1 MNPIDAAEAELQQEL
16 REMFIVDTQ
25 QNLDAYFDP
34 LQRLNPQS
42 WVADIQQLY
51 RAIHTIKGG
60 AVTVSADA
68 MLQVAIVLED
78 LLSDLRYLEVAP
90 DLADGELAQILLEAG
105 ELLSSSI
112 DITETGDVA
121 IAQVQPTVKR
131 LVDLRDRVKQLYL
144 SDWSELKQVHQE
156 FAEQGFELVILDLE
170 MALDK
175 LPEQGVVPATAI
187 DAAQATIS
195 QLTQIGVDIELAAD
209 WTNLMDDCR
218 SLIDRPDCQLWTTV
232 WFKYFQLL
240 KACVK
245 NSGNILATDSVLVAK
260 LSLSVRSSPMAAP
273 VITSNLHPTSN
284 LADSLDLFFGDDE
297 EDNAAPVMTTGPQ
310 PTVNLAD
317 SLDLFFCDEEADPQ
331 DDEFAPLDLSFSADA
346 AGQPLRDRADENLVE
361 MLDDFFLTEEV
372 DAIELNE
379 PLAAPAFS
387 AATAVTELDRESLTD
402 DLTWHVATD
411 RAASDEFAS
420 ASDLGFDPL
429 TQSPID
435 CDLDTLTQSMLSLED
450 ISGNL
455 ATSDLDFDTFAQSEL
470 DLVAQIEQ
478 PTALDPELD
487 TFAQSTFEIADF
499 DRDLSDIFVVLN
511 ERLDEASLASSDLS
525 SIVDRP
531 QIVAPVE
538 PDRIESIDSL
548 PDLLDDFFNES
559 EDLSMNFQSEA
570 IELDDRSI
578 TPTESI
584 DELDIFAT
592 YKEVDAPNLAIDP
605 AQVENAI
612 VSTPSVPTIPAVATT
627 PDLVAP
633 VKRSIQIPVPLE
645 RLDKSAQHVVET
657 LLTARAVTSISDRL
671 QLQLNQ
677 LTSLT
682 RENSQFV
689 TRLRQLQDDYAL
701 MRNLSDEQQDTGN
714 NVTLERYRQ
723 GYSTI
728 VRLLENILRL
738 SELGQEIES
747 STYQSAIRMDAL
759 DRSIVQLKDGIEASR
774 LVPFRNLTLRSKA
787 ILRDLTNRYGKPA
800 ELIVENEHIE
810 IDAGI
815 VQQLEP
821 ALLHLLR
828 NAYDH
833 GLESPAQRLAAG
845 KPERGQIKISLQ
857 QRGNLYFLTIA
868 DDGGGIDADR
878 IHNLAKSKGFS
889 LDRTG
894 TNAEL
899 LAVLCQAGFSSSSAI
914 SEVSGRGVGMDVVVA
929 QIASIGGRLT
939 LETNPGRGTK
949 FAIEVPAPQLLIP
962 CVLFQVGDRTIALPT
977 DNVLETTLLS
987 SVSIESSTTEIGR
1000 CNWKIASDLRGEI
1013 PGFDLHQY
1021 WQPGHILAARMLPDT
1036 AVGIRTRQAPDT
1048 PEIWAIADDLI
1059 GQAKL
1064 LINPLPSP
1072 LIAPVGLLGVS
1083 LQPDGRLIS
1092 ILDPIALSAAISS
1105 TAANPDRGSIELDAP
1120 EPSFAVAKPSAPT
1133 ILIVDD
1139 AAMIRRRFESSLT
1152 TYGFITHTCNDGL
1165 EALNWLQ
1172 SNPTPDLLITDVEMP
1187 NMDGFTL
1194 IDRVRQAKMELPIL
1208 VVSSRASEEWGKE
1221 ARRLGATD
1229 YLNKG
1234 FATSEMIQK
1243 VNSLLGLLVE
1253 TQS

>member
-34 LQRLNPQS
+34 LQRLNSQS

-78 LLSDLRYLEVAP
+78 LLSDLRYLEIAP
-90 DLADGELAQILLEAG
+90 DFTDGELAQILLEAG

-112 DITETGDVA
+112 DITETGDAA

-131 LVDLRDRVKQLYL
+131 LVHLRERVQALYL
-144 SDWSELKQVHQE
+144 SEWNELRQVHQE

-175 LPEQGVVPATAI
+175 LPERGIVPATAI
-187 DAAQATIS
+187 ESAQATIG

-209 WTNLMDDCR
+209 WANLLNDCR
-218 SLIDRPDCQLWTTV
+218 LTIDRPDCQLWTAV

-240 KACVK
+240 KTCVK
-245 NSGNILATDSVLVAK
+245 NSGNIPATDLDLVFQ
-260 LSLSVRSSPMAAP
+260 LSQTVASAAIVAP
-273 VITSNLHPTSN
+273 IITSDAQPDDDFANSLDLFFGEEDDRAALVMTDDAQSTGN
-284 LADSLDLFFGDDE
+284 LADSLDLFFGAD
-297 EDNAAPVMTTGPQ
+297 EDN
-310 PTVNLAD
+310 
-317 SLDLFFCDEEADPQ
+317 
-331 DDEFAPLDLSFSADA
+331 DEFAALDNSFSDDVT
-346 AGQPLRDRADENLVE
+346 GQTRRDRADENLVD

-372 DAIELNE
+372 EFIEISA
-379 PLAAPAFS
+379 PLADPVFSPAR
-387 AATAVTELDRESLTD
+387 AVNELEHRTEPMG
-402 DLTWHVATD
+402 TD
-411 RAASDEFAS
+411 RDLSDRFES
-420 ASDLGFDPL
+420 AIDLDFDTL
-429 TQSPID
+429 TQSTLD
-435 CDLDTLTQSMLSLED
+435 TDLDTLTQSMLSLED

-455 ATSDLDFDTFAQSEL
+455 ATSDPEFDTFTQSEIE
-470 DLVAQIEQ
+470 LVEQIEQ
-478 PTALDPELD
+478 PTALNPEFD

-511 ERLDEASLASSDLS
+511 ESLEAEAAVSEDLS
-525 SIVDRP
+525 LVVDRS
-531 QIVAPVE
+531 QLVAPIAPEPIASVE
-538 PDRIESIDSL
+538 NL
-548 PDLLDDFFNES
+548 PDLLDDFSSES
-559 EDLSMNFQSEA
+559 EDLSINFQSET
-570 IELDDRSI
+570 IDRLDRSAI
-578 TPTESI
+578 PANASDEI
-584 DELDIFAT
+584 DTFAT
-592 YKEVDAPNLAIDP
+592 YNQVDA
-605 AQVENAI
+605 AQLESEI
-612 VSTPSVPTIPAVATT
+612 VSTPSTPAVMPVATNA
-627 PDLVAP
+627 PEAIAP

-645 RLDKSAQHVVET
+645 RLDKSAQQVVET
-657 LLTARAVTSISDRL
+657 LLSARAVSSISDRL
-671 QLQLNQ
+671 QSQLDR
-677 LTSLT
+677 LTLLT

-701 MRNLSDEQQDTGN
+701 MRNISDEQHDTSN

-857 QRGNLYFLTIA
+857 QRGNLYFLSIE

-889 LDRTG
+889 LNQTN

-899 LAVLCQAGFSSSSAI
+899 LAVLCQAGFSSNSAI
-914 SEVSGRGVGMDVVVA
+914 SEVSGRGVGMDVVVT
-929 QIASIGGRLT
+929 QIANIGGRLT
-939 LETNPGRGTK
+939 LETNLGRGSK
-949 FAIEVPAPQLLIP
+949 FSIEVPAPQLLIP

-977 DNVLETTLLS
+977 DTVLETTLLS
-987 SVSIESSTTEIGR
+987 SVSIASSPTEIGR

-1021 WQPGHILAARMLPDT
+1021 WQPGHVLATRMLPDT
-1036 AVGIRTRQAPDT
+1036 AVGIRTRQAPNT
-1048 PEIWAIADDLI
+1048 PEIWAIADDTI

-1105 TAANPDRGSIELDAP
+1105 TEIDPDRQAAELDAP
-1120 EPSFAVAKPSAPT
+1120 EPSVAISKPSAPT

-1152 TYGFITHTCNDGL
+1152 NYGFLTHTCNDGL

-1172 SNPTPDLLITDVEMP
+1172 SNPAPDLLITDVEMP

-1194 IDRVRQAKMELPIL
+1194 IDRLRQAKMELPIL

-1243 VNSLLGLLVE
+1243 VNSLLGILVDA
-1253 TQS
+1253 

>member
-34 LQRLNPQS
+34 IQRLTPQS

-60 AVTVSADA
+60 AVTVAADA

-90 DLADGELAQILLEAG
+90 DFSDGELAQILLEAG

-131 LVDLRDRVKQLYL
+131 LVYLRDRVKQLYL
-144 SDWSELKQVHQE
+144 PEWNELKQVHQE

-170 MALDK
+170 MALEK
-175 LPEQGVVPATAI
+175 LPAQGIVPATAI
-187 DAAQATIS
+187 DSAQATIA
-195 QLTQIGVDIELAAD
+195 QLTQIGVDIELAED
-209 WTNLMDDCR
+209 WTDLLRDCR
-218 SLIDRPDCQLWTTV
+218 SLIDRPDCQLWTMV

-240 KACVK
+240 KVCVK
-245 NSGNILATDSVLVAK
+245 SSGNIPATDRELVAQLALTVK
-260 LSLSVRSSPMAAP
+260 SSAIAAP
-273 VITSNLHPTSN
+273 ITSEQPTDN
-284 LADSLDLFFGDDE
+284 LADSLDLFFC
-297 EDNAAPVMTTGPQ
+297 EDQEHAVPVIASDPQ

-317 SLDLFFCDEEADPQ
+317 SLDLFFCEDAEN
-331 DDEFAPLDLSFSADA
+331 DEFAALDTSFS
-346 AGQPLRDRADENLVE
+346 GDRADENLVD
-361 MLDDFFLTEEV
+361 MLDDFFLGEDVEF
-372 DAIELNE
+372 IEINE
-379 PLAAPAFS
+379 PLVAPAFS
-387 AATAVTELDRESLTD
+387 AAIAGTELDRESLTA

-411 RAASDEFAS
+411 RDASDRFES
-420 ASDLGFDPL
+420 QIDLGFDL
-429 TQSPID
+429 ATQSPID
-435 CDLDTLTQSMLSLED
+435 NDLDTLTQSMLSLED

-455 ATSDLDFDTFAQSEL
+455 ATSDPEIDTFTQSEIE
-470 DLVAQIEQ
+470 LVEQIEQ
-478 PTALDPELD
+478 PTALDPDFD
-487 TFAQSTFEIADF
+487 TFAQSTFEIEDF
-499 DRDLSDIFVVLN
+499 DRDLSDIFIVLN
-511 ERLDEASLASSDLS
+511 ERLDEESAASSDLS
-525 SIVDRP
+525 LVVDRP
-531 QIVAPVE
+531 QLLSPSE
-538 PDRIESIDSL
+538 PNSSESIDSL
-548 PDLLDDFFNES
+548 PDLLDDFFSES
-559 EDLSMNFQSEA
+559 DDLSMNFQSET
-570 IELDDRSI
+570 IELDDRSASLPI
-578 TPTESI
+578 GSSE
-584 DELDIFAT
+584 ELDIFAT
-592 YKEVDAPNLAIDP
+592 YKEADAPNLAIDSP
-605 AQVENAI
+605 RIENAI
-612 VSTPSVPTIPAVATT
+612 VSTPSLLANIPA
-627 PDLVAP
+627 PVAP

-645 RLDKSAQHVVET
+645 RLDKSAQQVVET

-701 MRNLSDEQQDTGN
+701 LRNLSDEQQDTGN

-800 ELIVENEHIE
+800 ELIVANEHIE

-833 GLESPAQRLAAG
+833 GLESPQQRLAAG

-857 QRGNLYFLTIA
+857 QRGNLYFLTIE
-868 DDGGGIDADR
+868 DDGSGIDAER
-878 IHNLAKSKGFS
+878 IHNLAQAKGFS
-889 LDRTG
+889 LNQTN

-914 SEVSGRGVGMDVVVA
+914 SEVSGRGVGLDVVVA

-939 LETNPGRGTK
+939 LETDPGYGTK

-987 SVSIESSTTEIGR
+987 SLTVASSPTEIGR

-1036 AVGIRTRQAPDT
+1036 AVGIRTRQAADT
-1048 PEIWAIADDLI
+1048 PEIWAIADDLL

-1105 TAANPDRGSIELDAP
+1105 TAIDPDRESAELDAP
-1120 EPSFAVAKPSAPT
+1120 EASFAVAKPSAPT

-1194 IDRVRQAKMELPIL
+1194 IDRLRQAKMELPIL

-1243 VNSLLGLLVE
+1243 VNSLLGIFVDA
-1253 TQS
+1253 

>member
-90 DLADGELAQILLEAG
+90 DFADGELAQILLEAG

-121 IAQVQPTVKR
+121 IAQVQPTVTR
-131 LVDLRDRVKQLYL
+131 LVYLRDRVKQLYL

-156 FAEQGFELVILDLE
+156 FADQGFELVILDLE

-175 LPEQGVVPATAI
+175 LPAQGVVPATAI
-187 DAAQATIS
+187 EAAQATIS
-195 QLTQIGVDIELAAD
+195 QLTQIGVDIELAED

-218 SLIDRPDCQLWTTV
+218 SLIDRPDCQLWTAV

-245 NSGNILATDSVLVAK
+245 NSGNILATDKDLVSQLALTVK
-260 LSLSVRSSPMAAP
+260 SAA
-273 VITSNLHPTSN
+273 I
-284 LADSLDLFFGDDE
+284 
-297 EDNAAPVMTTGPQ
+297 AAPVMTSDPQ

-317 SLDLFFCDEEADPQ
+317 SLDLFFCDDDEADRQ
-331 DDEFAPLDLSFSADA
+331 DDEFAPLDPSFSADA
-346 AGQPLRDRADENLVE
+346 AGQPLRDRADENLVD
-361 MLDDFFLTEEV
+361 MLDDFFLAEEV

-387 AATAVTELDRESLTD
+387 VATAVTELDRESLTD
-402 DLTWHVATD
+402 DLTWHVTTD

-435 CDLDTLTQSMLSLED
+435 ADLDTLTQSMLSLED

-455 ATSDLDFDTFAQSEL
+455 ATSDPEFDTFAQSEL

-478 PTALDPELD
+478 PTALDPEFD

-525 SIVDRP
+525 LIVDRP

-538 PDRIESIDSL
+538 PDPIESIDSL

-559 EDLSMNFQSEA
+559 DDLSMNFQSEA

-584 DELDIFAT
+584 DELDLFAT

-605 AQVENAI
+605 AQIENAI
-612 VSTPSVPTIPAVATT
+612 VSAPSVPTLPAVATP
-627 PDLVAP
+627 PDLIAP

-701 MRNLSDEQQDTGN
+701 LRNISDEQQDTGN

-845 KPERGQIKISLQ
+845 KPERGQINISLQ

-987 SVSIESSTTEIGR
+987 SVSVESSTTEIGR
-1000 CNWKIASDLRGEI
+1000 CNWKIASDLRGAI

-1021 WQPGHILAARMLPDT
+1021 WQPGHVLAARMLPDT

-1243 VNSLLGLLVE
+1243 VNSLLGILVDA
-1253 TQS
+1253 

>member
-90 DLADGELAQILLEAG
+90 DFADGELAQILLEAG

-112 DITETGDVA
+112 EITETGDAA

-131 LVDLRDRVKQLYL
+131 LVDLGDRVKQLYL

-195 QLTQIGVDIELAAD
+195 QLTQIGVDIELAEG
-209 WTNLMDDCR
+209 WTNLLDDCR
-218 SLIDRPDCQLWTTV
+218 SLIDRPDCQLWTAV
-232 WFKYFQLL
+232 WFKYFELL

-245 NSGNILATDSVLVAK
+245 NSGNILATDRDLVSQLVLTVKSA
-260 LSLSVRSSPMAAP
+260 VIAAP
-273 VITSNLHPTSN
+273 VITSDSQPTGN
-284 LADSLDLFFGDDE
+284 LADSLDLFFSDDE
-297 EDNAAPVMTTGPQ
+297 EDRK
-310 PTVNLAD
+310 
-317 SLDLFFCDEEADPQ
+317 
-331 DDEFAPLDLSFSADA
+331 DDEFAPLDPSFSVDA
-346 AGQPLRDRADENLVE
+346 AGQPLRERADENLVDL
-361 MLDDFFLTEEV
+361 LDDFFLAEEV
-372 DAIELNE
+372 ESIEINE
-379 PLAAPAFS
+379 PLAAPVFA
-387 AATAVTELDRESLTD
+387 AATAVNELDRESLTD
-402 DLTWHVATD
+402 DLNWHVATD

-420 ASDLGFDPL
+420 AIDLGFDPL
-429 TQSPID
+429 PQSPID
-435 CDLDTLTQSMLSLED
+435 ADLDTLTQSMLSLED

-455 ATSDLDFDTFAQSEL
+455 ATCDPEFDTFTQSEIEL
-470 DLVAQIEQ
+470 AEQIAQ
-478 PTALDPELD
+478 PTALDPEFD
-487 TFAQSTFEIADF
+487 TFAQSTFEIDDF

-511 ERLDEASLASSDLS
+511 ERLDEESLGSSDLS
-525 SIVDRP
+525 LLVERP
-531 QIVAPVE
+531 QLVAPVE
-538 PDRIESIDSL
+538 PDRLESIDSL

-559 EDLSMNFQSEA
+559 DDLSMDFQA
-570 IELDDRSI
+570 LPLDRLARSVM
-578 TPTESI
+578 PAESS

-592 YKEVDAPNLAIDP
+592 YTAATAQHVAIDP

-677 LTSLT
+677 LTTLT

-701 MRNLSDEQQDTGN
+701 LRNLSDEQQDTGN

-833 GLESPAQRLAAG
+833 GLESVAARLAAG
-845 KPERGQIKISLQ
+845 KPERGKIHISLQ

-868 DDGGGIDADR
+868 DDGGGIDADQ

-889 LDRTG
+889 LNRTG

-939 LETNPGRGTK
+939 LETDPGRGTK

-977 DNVLETTLLS
+977 DHVLETTLLS
-987 SVSIESSTTEIGR
+987 SVSAESSTTEIGR
-1000 CNWKIASDLRGEI
+1000 CNWKIASDLRGAI

-1021 WQPGHILAARMLPDT
+1021 WQPGHVIAARTLPDT
-1036 AVGIRTRQAPDT
+1036 AVGIRTRQAPNT

-1105 TAANPDRGSIELDAP
+1105 TAVNPNRGSAELDAP
-1120 EPSFAVAKPSAPT
+1120 EPSLAIAQPSAPT

-1172 SNPTPDLLITDVEMP
+1172 NNPTPDLLITDVEMP

-1253 TQS
+1253 TQL

>member
-34 LQRLNPQS
+34 IQRLNPRS

-60 AVTVSADA
+60 AVTVAADA

-90 DLADGELAQILLEAG
+90 DFADGELAQILLEAG

-112 DITETGDVA
+112 DITETGDAA
-121 IAQVQPTVKR
+121 IERVQPTVRR
-131 LVDLRDRVKQLYL
+131 LAYLRERVQALYL
-144 SDWSELKQVHQE
+144 SEWNELKQVHQE

-175 LPEQGVVPATAI
+175 LPPQGIVPATAI
-187 DAAQATIS
+187 DSAQAAIC

-209 WTNLMDDCR
+209 WANLLNDCR
-218 SLIDRPDCQLWTTV
+218 LTIDRPDCQLWRAV

-240 KACVK
+240 KVCVK
-245 NSGNILATDSVLVAK
+245 NSGNIPAADLDLVSQLCTIVSSAAIATPVTT
-260 LSLSVRSSPMAAP
+260 SSDAQQ
-273 VITSNLHPTSN
+273 PTDN
-284 LADSLDLFFGDDE
+284 LADSLDLFFGADE
-297 EDNAAPVMTTGPQ
+297 DSATPVITSDAQ
-310 PTVNLAD
+310 SIANLAD
-317 SLDLFFCDEEADPQ
+317 SLDLFFGEDEDNEDVA
-331 DDEFAPLDLSFSADA
+331 LDNSLSDA
-346 AGQPLRDRADENLVE
+346 AGHTLRERADENLME

-372 DAIELNE
+372 ESIEISS
-379 PLAAPAFS
+379 PLADPLFSPAS
-387 AATAVTELDRESLTD
+387 AVHELERD
-402 DLTWHVATD
+402 
-411 RAASDEFAS
+411 
-420 ASDLGFDPL
+420 ASDLDFDTL
-429 TQSPID
+429 AQSTLD
-435 CDLDTLTQSMLSLED
+435 ADLDTLTQSMLSLED

-455 ATSDLDFDTFAQSEL
+455 ATSDPEFDTFTQSEIELVKQIEQPTDLDPEFDTFAQATFDVV
-470 DLVAQIEQ
+470 DL
-478 PTALDPELD
+478 
-487 TFAQSTFEIADF
+487 
-499 DRDLSDIFVVLN
+499 DRDFSDVFVVLN
-511 ERLDEASLASSDLS
+511 ETLAAESTV
-525 SIVDRP
+525 VDRP
-531 QIVAPVE
+531 QPFAPAE
-538 PDRIESIDSL
+538 PSSIASIDSL
-548 PDLLDDFFNES
+548 PDLLADFFS
-559 EDLSMNFQSEA
+559 VSGDLSMNFQSDT
-570 IELDDRSI
+570 IELPDRAS
-578 TPTESI
+578 
-584 DELDIFAT
+584 DELDTFAT
-592 YKEVDAPNLAIDP
+592 SNQVDAPQIAS
-605 AQVENAI
+605 EI
-612 VSTPSVPTIPAVATT
+612 VSTLGTSDVPSVATNTPEPVA
-627 PDLVAP
+627 A

-645 RLDKSAQHVVET
+645 RLDKSAQQVIET
-657 LLTARAVTSISDRL
+657 LLTARAVSSISDRL
-671 QLQLNQ
+671 QSQLNQ
-677 LTSLT
+677 LTALT

-701 MRNLSDEQQDTGN
+701 MRNLSDEQQDTNN
-714 NVTLERYRQ
+714 NVTMERYRQ

-833 GLESPAQRLAAG
+833 GLESPVQRLAAG
-845 KPERGQIKISLQ
+845 KPECGQIKISLQ
-857 QRGNLYFLTIA
+857 QRGNLYFLTIS

-878 IHNLAKSKGFS
+878 IHNLATAKGFS
-889 LDRTG
+889 LDRTS

-899 LAVLCQAGFSSSSAI
+899 LAVLCQAGFSSNNAI
-914 SEVSGRGVGMDVVVA
+914 SEVSGRGVGMDVVVT

-939 LETNPGRGTK
+939 LETNLGRGTK
-949 FAIEVPAPQLLIP
+949 FSIEIPAPQLLIP

-977 DNVLETTLLS
+977 DSVLETTLLS
-987 SVSIESSTTEIGR
+987 SVRLEPSPVQIGR
-1000 CNWKIASDLRGEI
+1000 CSWKIASDLRGEV
-1013 PGFDLHQY
+1013 PGFDLYHY
-1021 WQPGHILAARMLPDT
+1021 WQPGRVLTARTLPDT
-1036 AVGIRTRQAPDT
+1036 AVGIRTRQAPNL
-1048 PEIWAIADDLI
+1048 PEIWSIADDLI

-1092 ILDPIALSAAISS
+1092 ILDPIALSAAISIATVTS
-1105 TAANPDRGSIELDAP
+1105 AQASDELNSP
-1120 EPSFAVAKPSAPT
+1120 VSGLAVAKPSAPT

-1165 EALNWLQ
+1165 EALHWLQ
-1172 SNPTPDLLITDVEMP
+1172 SNPAPDLLITDVEMP

-1194 IDRVRQAKMELPIL
+1194 IDRLRHAKMALPIL

-1234 FATSEMIQK
+1234 FATSEMIHK
-1243 VNSLLGLLVE
+1243 VNSLLGILVDA
-1253 TQS
+1253 